1 MRNLVRVGAFI
12 LFTTLVSTHAAN
24 GQILGVVDSNVEG
37 YFAATSDTFQQA
49 EGPTIPPWPVAGTGY
64 YPTSGIPT
72 VPPLYPGF
80 PNPAIPLTSNIP
92 YTAPFAHAPSNPFT
106 DGQTTATYSIIG
118 GFFGPGTNTGDAYV
132 LVGVPGAVPLTITQ
146 PSTASGYAYEQV
158 NFAMVYSVGGGGLA
172 AGPAG
177 PRPFHVSGT
186 LATGGWAQFGAEVN
200 YWWLD
205 TIPGTIIVSNTT
217 LLGTLVY
224 DFKVTS
230 TSSFSQW
237 VNHNNPALL
246 GATGNG
252 FLMITGSA
260 FVAGDPFSITVMSV
274 PEPTTAVMLG
284 IGVIG
289 LVLAGGQIH
298 ARKRPAP

>member
-1 MRNLVRVGAFI
+1 
-12 LFTTLVSTHAAN
+12 
-24 GQILGVVDSNVEG
+24 
-37 YFAATSDTFQQA
+37 
-49 EGPTIPPWPVAGTGY
+49 
-64 YPTSGIPT
+64 
-72 VPPLYPGF
+72 
-80 PNPAIPLTSNIP
+80 
-92 YTAPFAHAPSNPFT
+92 
-106 DGQTTATYSIIG
+106 
-118 GFFGPGTNTGDAYV
+118 
-132 LVGVPGAVPLTITQ
+132 
-146 PSTASGYAYEQV
+146 
-158 NFAMVYSVGGGGLA
+158 
-172 AGPAG
+172 
-177 PRPFHVSGT
+177 